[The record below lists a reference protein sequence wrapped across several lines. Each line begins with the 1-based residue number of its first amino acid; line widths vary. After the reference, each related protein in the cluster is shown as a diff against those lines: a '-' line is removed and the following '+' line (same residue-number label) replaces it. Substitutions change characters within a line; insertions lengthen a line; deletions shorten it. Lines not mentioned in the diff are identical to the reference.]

1 MNSDKPPSGRRGQPA
16 TYAASTYSPAPA
28 PEEPPTEPAPESTA
42 IIPRVYG
49 GTAPNPPAPHVRRP
63 ETAPRPSPYPK
74 TSQTG
79 GYGPAADTQTTA
91 PLPARPAGP
100 RPPTMS
106 PRQAA
111 PAPVAPPLDTTTARP
126 RPSAPP
132 LSDHTAQLPAQD
144 APARPQR
151 PAAPAS
157 PISEPTMMMGAILAA
172 DTARK
177 SPDEKTP
184 GDGGGKHAEN
194 KIPRGAK
201 VVQLRAERLEDG
213 YKSVYSELTR
223 PTWLTRTM
231 AVVRGAGELMITFG
245 MIVLLFAAYEVWGS
259 GAVVDA
265 HQDDLDEQLNQAWDN
280 APTVGPTPTASAEA
294 APDGPVGRLYI
305 PRLDKRWVVNQ
316 GVTPEDIRYAP
327 GHYPNSAMPGEVG
340 NFSVAGHRNRA
351 TFWALDELVE
361 GDPIV
366 VETKDSW
373 FIYQVTVEHI
383 VKPNQVEVVAPVP
396 NQPGV
401 EPTERML
408 TLTTCNPKLDNYERL
423 IIHAELSS
431 QEPRVPGEK
440 PSVLE

>member
-16 TYAASTYSPAPA
+16 TYAASTYSPTPA
-28 PEEPPTEPAPESTA
+28 EPEPPAAPVTPPAGESTA

-49 GTAPNPPAPHVRRP
+49 GTAPNPPAR
-63 ETAPRPSPYPK
+63 RPSPFPK
-74 TSQTG
+74 DPRAAQPG
-79 GYGPAADTQTTA
+79 AYGTNSDTQTTA
-91 PLPARPAGP
+91 PLPAHPAGP

-106 PRQAA
+106 PRQAT
-111 PAPVAPPLDTTTARP
+111 PPLDTTTARP
-126 RPSAPP
+126 KVSPP
-132 LSDHTAQLPAQD
+132 LSDQTAQLPAA
-144 APARPQR
+144 APARPHR
-151 PAAPAS
+151 SAPAAPAS
-157 PISEPTMMMGAILAA
+157 PIAEPTMMMGAIL
-172 DTARK
+172 
-177 SPDEKTP
+177 
-184 GDGGGKHAEN
+184 GDSKRPRTEEPPAPEGGGKHAEN

-201 VVQLRAERLEDG
+201 VVRLRAERVEDG

-223 PTWLTRTM
+223 PTWFTRTM
-231 AVVRGAGELMITFG
+231 AVVRGAGEVMITFG
-245 MIVLLFAAYEVWGS
+245 LIVLLFAAYEVWGS

-265 HQDDLDEQLNQAWDN
+265 HQSDLDEQLSQAWDN
-280 APTVGPTPTASAEA
+280 APTVGPTPTVSAEA

-373 FIYQVTVEHI
+373 YIYQVTMEHI

-396 NQPGV
+396 NQPGA
-401 EPTERML
+401 EPTKRML